1 MHINFSSLG
10 EARKSLEKGE
20 RSSVF
25 LPLKETVPQGWNTGE
40 RACFEVA
47 DCICSLRCL
56 EQLGG
61 DWTCQLGSQ
70 EAELVIKTWRHVCRR
85 IGKPRKSFPRENID
99 GQEESLLE
107 LPGKIFTC

>member
-10 EARKSLEKGE
+10 EARKSLEKGQ

-56 EQLGG
+56 EQRGG
-61 DWTCQLGSQ
+61 DWTSQLGSQ
-70 EAELVIKTWRHVCRR
+70 EAELVIKTLTCLQKNREAKEKLSQGEHRR
-85 IGKPRKSFPRENID
+85 ARRE
-99 GQEESLLE
+99 L
-107 LPGKIFTC
+107 TRVAR